1 MFNSG
6 IETTLNAGP
15 SMAPTEEPEDVN
27 EDENKEV
34 EGKPKLIVEV
44 RSGGCVNPDDICSL
58 ARPLSSFSSGGA
70 LIETADEQLQHHNEQ
85 HPEHQS
91 TKEEIFLTCFN
102 LIIDV
107 LNGQLELQDV
117 ELHSGLNGPYAP
129 EILSLVNKIVSTKWL
144 SELSNCLEEAAYLNS
159 VSETNEGSEEVTII
173 EELLIDLLQLVH
185 GTIKKLIPPEDSQD
199 EDGNNEDS
207 NNTLTASGSS
217 VGDANKGKKGNTPGL
232 SQFMAVLTTM
242 QSTVEKPQTMEES
255 DSESSQ
261 DGCEEDFDTSVIE
274 EYSVPL
280 QLVSFL

>member
-1 MFNSG
+1 MSHWMQAINQEVPRDELVELQTVFCKIFDPDMSPLGFDAKEMYQFISERFNQNSIEVLRQALQWLQLLCLLNIPIPIDILFDMFNSG

-144 SELSNCLEEAAYLNS
+144 SELSNCLEEAAYLNR
-159 VSETNEGSEEVTII
+159 
-173 EELLIDLLQLVH
+173 
-185 GTIKKLIPPEDSQD
+185 
-199 EDGNNEDS
+199 
-207 NNTLTASGSS
+207 
-217 VGDANKGKKGNTPGL
+217 
-232 SQFMAVLTTM
+232 
-242 QSTVEKPQTMEES
+242 
-255 DSESSQ
+255 
-261 DGCEEDFDTSVIE
+261 
-274 EYSVPL
+274 
-280 QLVSFL
+280 